1 MHTHTHNLL
10 DLLARWRKLSIAKV
24 SEIGNSHLVP
34 DHHLSLETSN
44 LLLCG
49 DWSSVHSCCC
59 SFLFAN
65 QSSLPGPGSPWV
77 IPCHSENIGI
87 FSLSSNQAELQVTRW
102 NIPKTFIL
110 HYLILPIASAIS
122 CQILSL
128 WPNTQGHSIPSCCL
142 LKEIHLPYFATQIS
156 WEIWVHHNF
165 SPPTALQGLS
175 L

>member
-10 DLLARWRKLSIAKV
+10 DLLARWRKCKYSQGVRDRELPSGPWSSSILGDFKPLAVWWLNISTFLLLFIPFCK
-24 SEIGNSHLVP
+24 SELPSRSWILMGNS
-34 DHHLSLETSN
+34 
-44 LLLCG
+44 
-49 DWSSVHSCCC
+49 
-59 SFLFAN
+59 
-65 QSSLPGPGSPWV
+65 LPLW
-77 IPCHSENIGI
+77 EYRNF
-87 FSLSSNQAELQVTRW
+87 FSYFKPSRAAGTRR

-128 WPNTQGHSIPSCCL
+128 WPNIQGHSIPSCCF

-156 WEIWVHHNF
+156 WEIWVHRNF